1 MVLQWDEA
9 KEILATVREESE
21 DDPRLRGLRR
31 AWLVAAVRYA
41 QARAEWHLA
50 PREERIAQDQ
60 HRTQLHEAFIDSC
73 NALSRNLSQLEKDFG
88 WRRRLGDDRKTIG
101 DLACYLHC
109 LLGLEAR

>member
-1 MVLQWDEA
+1 MDWDEA
-9 KEILATVREESE
+9 KEILATVREETG
-21 DDPRLRGLRR
+21 DDPKLRGLQR

-41 QARAEWHLA
+41 QARAEWFLA
-50 PREERIAQDQ
+50 PREERIGMDR

-73 NALSRNLSQLEKDFG
+73 NALSRNLARLEKDVD